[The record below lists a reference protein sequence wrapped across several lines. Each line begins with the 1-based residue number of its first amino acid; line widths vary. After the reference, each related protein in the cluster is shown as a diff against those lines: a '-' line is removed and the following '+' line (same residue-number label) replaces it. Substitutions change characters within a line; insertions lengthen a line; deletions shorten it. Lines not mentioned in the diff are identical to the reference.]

1 MSTRVDG
8 LGLVGT
14 FYCDEVFHT
23 YVTNLHDFEI
33 VYAIFDPENKHDN
46 NAIRVI
52 SGLSPDVSSQYRR
65 HIGWIAKHQTF
76 KLRNYLEQNVATAQ
90 TFFNICD
97 GQYAVPL
104 RVKRLKPGFSAGCIE
119 LWTDKA
125 TLNTRSLFAD
135 DVI

>member
-14 FYCDEVFHT
+14 FYCDEVYHT

-33 VYAIFDPENKHDN
+33 VYAIFDPDNKHDN
-46 NAIRVI
+46 NAIRVTCN
-52 SGLSPDVSSQYRR
+52 PDVKPEYRK

-76 KLRNYLEQNVATAQ
+76 MLRDYLEHNVATAI
-90 TFFNICD
+90 TFFNICN